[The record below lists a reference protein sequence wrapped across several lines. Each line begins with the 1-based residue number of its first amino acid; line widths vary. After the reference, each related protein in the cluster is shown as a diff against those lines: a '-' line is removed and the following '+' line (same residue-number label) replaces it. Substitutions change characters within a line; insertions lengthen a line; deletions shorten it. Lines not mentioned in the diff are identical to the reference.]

1 MRFFRLNSVE
11 LSKLELAMLVAVAHH
26 FFQSGRFGGI
36 FHLIF
41 VFFFLVFWHILSE
54 HFLWCLNIFVAL
66 NGRSRNLLSEGLEYA
81 YCLIHALYRVSK
93 LIVTYHSRKNLN

>member
-1 MRFFRLNSVE
+1 MRFFRLNSVG

-41 VFFFLVFWHILSE
+41 VFFLVFWHILSE